1 LSRSAS
7 VQILREPIAGTL
19 SPERKPSLLVE
30 LALEDSEPISRVY
43 LVKSNSEPLTFRVRN
58 IPSLIPSLYSLWD
71 GILTLPYV
79 TVNSHVSAFL
89 LGGAHVML
97 PGIIRGPKYP
107 IPNFREGDIL
117 SVCVYGSS
125 TPFAIGVA
133 EMSSSS
139 ILSAADDGKGKAVS
153 IIHFFGD
160 HLWQLGSKRVP
171 EGFGFDRIVAV
182 RPSVAEVMIPAS
194 ESIDSAPPKSIDLT
208 TEECDLLFQVSFLEV
223 ACSLDS
229 ARDLPME
236 SSSLYSRIQLVAK
249 RIIGESSNAFLTSH
263 GLGRL
268 KSIDRVDVPFK
279 LDIKQSSYKQLK
291 QFVVYL
297 EKESLVKSKNSQI
310 LSVNFQ
316 MARLRDYSPMVVKEE
331 VSVSEKLVELFFGL
345 TNPWAELIG
354 IPDNKTVF
362 PMSALT
368 GKFSEW
374 TKNGLK
380 PGPMVEPVDPSKMAL
395 IRRVSGNTDP
405 ISKKNFN
412 SQFHSDLI
420 IHHQIRTEVPPR
432 LRRGS
437 PPKIN
442 LKVKKIQGKKF
453 TTEISGLDKYFI
465 PEDEIAKLLAKFLA
479 LSCSNTEP
487 GIVLCQG
494 NKSEAVKNFLIQ
506 EVGIPED
513 CINVTGRV

>member
-1 LSRSAS
+1 
-7 VQILREPIAGTL
+7 
-19 SPERKPSLLVE
+19 
-30 LALEDSEPISRVY
+30 
-43 LVKSNSEPLTFRVRN
+43 
-58 IPSLIPSLYSLWD
+58 
-71 GILTLPYV
+71 
-79 TVNSHVSAFL
+79 
-89 LGGAHVML
+89 ML
-97 PGIIRGPKYP
+97 PGIIRGPKFP
-107 IPNFREGDIL
+107 VPNFREGEIV

-153 IIHFFGD
+153 IIHYFGD

-182 RPSVAEVMIPAS
+182 RPSAPEAASAS
-194 ESIDSAPPKSIDLT
+194 ESLDSPPPKSIDLT
-208 TEECDLLFQVSFLEV
+208 IEECDLLFQVSFLEV
-223 ACSLDS
+223 AFSLDS

-268 KSIDRVDVPFK
+268 KSVDRVDVPFK

-331 VSVSEKLVELFFGL
+331 VLVSEKLVALFFGL

-354 IPDNKTVF
+354 ISDKKSVF
-362 PMSALT
+362 PMSELM
-368 GKFSEW
+368 GKFNEW
-374 TKNGLK
+374 TKNALK

-405 ISKKNFN
+405 ISKKTFN
-412 SQFHSDLI
+412 SKFHSDLI

-465 PEDEIAKLLAKFLA
+465 PEDDIAKLLAKFLA
-479 LSCSNTEP
+479 LSCSNTET

-494 NKSEAVKNFLIQ
+494 NKSEAVKKFLIQ